1 MTHRRRFIAYAT
13 GRVFA
18 VAVLAVFGIL
28 SMPSDAA
35 AQSQVGTL
43 VGNVRDESG
52 GAIPGA
58 TVTALEV
65 RTNISRTAVSNEA
78 GNYTFTNV
86 SPGVYRI
93 EGELVGFRK
102 FTRDNV
108 EVNVNT
114 TVRVDIA
121 LTVGALE
128 ESVTVTGEAPMLQTD
143 RTDTGRIIQS
153 QQITEMPLAFNRS
166 YQGMLVT
173 VPARRGRSARI
184 RSSTTR
190 RTACRARS
198 TAKIGNGMPRSS
210 KARTTATT

>member
-1 MTHRRRFIAYAT
+1 MTHLRRFFAYAT

-18 VAVLAVFGIL
+18 AGVLAVFGIL
-28 SMPSDAA
+28 SMPVDAA
-35 AQSQVGTL
+35 AQAANATL

-93 EGELVGFRK
+93 DGELVGFRK

-121 LTVGALE
+121 LIVGALE
-128 ESVTVTGEAPMLQTD
+128 ESVTVTG
-143 RTDTGRIIQS
+143 
-153 QQITEMPLAFNRS
+153 
-166 YQGMLVT
+166 
-173 VPARRGRSARI
+173 
-184 RSSTTR
+184 
-190 RTACRARS
+190 
-198 TAKIGNGMPRSS
+198 
-210 KARTTATT
+210 

>member
-1 MTHRRRFIAYAT
+1 MTHRRLFSAYGAR
-13 GRVFA
+13 GVYLVA
-18 VAVLAVFGIL
+18 VVVLAVFGIL

-43 VGNVRDESG
+43 VGNVRDETG

-58 TVTALEV
+58 TVTAREV
-65 RTNISRTAVSNEA
+65 RTNISRTAVSNDA

-86 SPGVYRI
+86 ASGMYRI
-93 EGELVGFRK
+93 EGELVGFKK

-121 LTVGALE
+121 LSVGALE

-143 RTDTGRIIQS
+143 
-153 QQITEMPLAFNRS
+153 
-166 YQGMLVT
+166 
-173 VPARRGRSARI
+173 
-184 RSSTTR
+184 
-190 RTACRARS
+190 
-198 TAKIGNGMPRSS
+198 
-210 KARTTATT
+210 